1 MRRILILLIP
11 LLCVPALVACG
22 SATTKSIPSSGTL
35 LPNASLQISPN
46 IAYTVEQIALA
57 GLAGAAVYLVYDPLA
72 PNWRIEESPIDATTY
87 AFSLRAKHFRT
98 GGDGE
103 AMQVLKRRALELQRE
118 NAAAGYRILAYT
130 EGIDSSTPLTRRVA
144 EAKVELQPAVVK

>member
-1 MRRILILLIP
+1 MRRLLIP
-11 LLCVPALVACG
+11 LCVLGLSACG
-22 SATTKSIPSSGTL
+22 TTTKNFPSSGTL
-35 LPNASLQISPN
+35 LPNVSLRVAPG

-57 GLAGAAVYLVYDPLA
+57 AGAGAAVYLVYDPLA

-87 AFSLRAKHFRT
+87 ACSLRAKPFRT

-118 NAAAGYRILAYT
+118 NAAVGYRILAYS
-130 EGIDSSTPLTRRVA
+130 EGVVSSTPFTERVA